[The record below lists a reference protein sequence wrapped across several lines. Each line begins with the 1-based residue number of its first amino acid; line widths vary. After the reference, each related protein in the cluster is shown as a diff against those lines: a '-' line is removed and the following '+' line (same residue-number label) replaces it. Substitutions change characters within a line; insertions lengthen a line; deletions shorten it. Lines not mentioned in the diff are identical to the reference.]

1 MMFFIV
7 ILQLKTFYTLGCEDD
22 ALCYGACR
30 VYIHLQEG
38 LCGLCVEAKRFR
50 LLSTIADLFPTVFVT
65 EKHMHDVQYTY
76 EKQLQLFYLT
86 ARKEPDGPIDLFIP
100 SLTTNALNLV
110 QLKQCRETI
119 TLPDGQKP
127 ASIVLAI
134 CDGSSTVL
142 LYRMTPG
149 LKEIAQ
155 KLPSKG
161 KLLRMRTGTGC
172 EQAPK

>member
-1 MMFFIV
+1 MVNFHEI
-7 ILQLKTFYTLGCEDD
+7 LKTFYTLGCEDD

-30 VYIHLQEG
+30 VYIHLQE
-38 LCGLCVEAKRFR
+38 
-50 LLSTIADLFPTVFVT
+50 

-76 EKQLQLFYLT
+76 EKRLQLFYLT
-86 ARKEPDGPIDLFIP
+86 ARKEPDGPSDLFIP

-172 EQAPK
+172 EQTPK